1 MSTTF
6 LLGKHNPEQFC
17 HQQNIDLSTNTARKE
32 QAARRA
38 RGGKGARGRFRTWSR
53 CSAEQRDYTYMQN
66 AFSVFM
72 SNADGEGASMPEADV
87 N

>member
-6 LLGKHNPEQFC
+6 LLGKHNPEQFSDT
-17 HQQNIDLSTNTARKE
+17 QTARKE

>member
-1 MSTTF
+1 MKQRCPRLFS
-6 LLGKHNPEQFC
+6 LGSKTRNSSPTQRSAQRAGCTEGKRGQGRAGPFSDVEQ
-17 HQQNIDLSTNTARKE
+17 
-32 QAARRA
+32 
-38 RGGKGARGRFRTWSR
+38 

>member
-17 HQQNIDLSTNTARKE
+17 HHQNIDLSTNTARKE